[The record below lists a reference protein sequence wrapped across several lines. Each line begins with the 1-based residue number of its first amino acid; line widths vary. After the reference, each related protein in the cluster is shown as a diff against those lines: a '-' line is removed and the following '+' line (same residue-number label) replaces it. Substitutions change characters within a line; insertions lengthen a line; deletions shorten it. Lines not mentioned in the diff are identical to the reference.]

1 MGFLKYN
8 IFGRNSVCCVEE
20 YGDKGIKQKSL
31 QILESTGFF
40 VVCCVFVCLCVC
52 VFVCCVFVCCVLRV
66 YLVVLV
72 FTCVFEKA

>member
-40 VVCCVFVCLCVC
+40 VVCCVFVC
-52 VFVCCVFVCCVLRV
+52 CVFVCCVLRV

>member
-40 VVCCVFVCLCVC
+40 SVLCVCVFVCLCV
-52 VFVCCVFVCCVLRV
+52 VCCVLC
-66 YLVVLV
+66 VVCVESLFSCV
-72 FTCVFEKA
+72 DFYVCVFEKS